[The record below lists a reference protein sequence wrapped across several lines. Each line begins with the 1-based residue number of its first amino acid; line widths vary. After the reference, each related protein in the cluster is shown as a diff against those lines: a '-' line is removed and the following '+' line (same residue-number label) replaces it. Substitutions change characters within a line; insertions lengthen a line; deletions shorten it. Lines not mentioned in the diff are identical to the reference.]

1 LSPKPKG
8 IGPVPFDSS
17 LREAV
22 ADRLTVHPEDCAAYA
37 IAGCVPTVVASP
49 KSFDQAAAALRAAA
63 AERARIAIR
72 GRGTKSATPPRP
84 RALDVVLDLS
94 ACGKTIDV
102 QAEDLTAR
110 VSSGARM
117 ADLEAALAAQERF
130 FPCDVPFS
138 GGASVGG
145 ALAAGRNGALAQR
158 FGALRDNVLG
168 LRVAL
173 PDGSVSFAG
182 SHVVKSVAGYDSHKL
197 FIGSR
202 GTLGL
207 IGEAILKLAP
217 VPPEER
223 ALVVRFRDAND
234 AISAALDVAAVP
246 VFPYASTLHDPQT
259 AERISALAGATRAGE
274 WLAIFRCGGLRR
286 AVAKQLDDIGRIA
299 KQHGAL
305 ATETIVK
312 SGVRRAWTDVV
323 ELAGGAA
330 YPASH
335 WIAYRVSCL
344 PSGVPA
350 VIDAAQST
358 WPGMEV
364 TAHPALGALFLHIP
378 VAALSL
384 DGPAVDSA
392 RVWAAVEGAAGHA
405 VCTSA
410 PNDVRDDALP
420 PRAYAPYRLL
430 RRLKDAFDP
439 EGVLDPGRMPGGI

>member
-1 LSPKPKG
+1 MSPKPKG

-22 ADRLTVHPEDCAAYA
+22 ADRLTVHPDDCAAYA

-72 GRGTKSATPPRP
+72 GRGTKSAMPPRP
-84 RALDVVLDLS
+84 RALDVVLDVS
-94 ACGKTIDV
+94 GCGKTIDI
-102 QAEDLTAR
+102 QTDDLTAR
-110 VSSGARM
+110 VSAGTRI

-130 FPCDVPFS
+130 FPCDVPFAA
-138 GGASVGG
+138 GASVGG
-145 ALAAGRNGALAQR
+145 AIAAGRNGSLAQR

-168 LRVAL
+168 LRIAL
-173 PDGSVSFAG
+173 ADGSVAFAG

-207 IGEAILKLAP
+207 IGEAIVKLAP
-217 VPPEER
+217 VPPDER
-223 ALVVRFRDAND
+223 ALIARFRNPND
-234 AISAALDVAAVP
+234 ATAAALDVAAAP
-246 VFPYASTLHDPQT
+246 VFPFAATLHDPQT

-274 WLAIFRCGGLRR
+274 WLAIYRCGGLRR
-286 AVAKQLDDIGRIA
+286 ALSKQLDDIARICERN
-299 KQHGAL
+299 GAL
-305 ATETIVK
+305 ATETIDR

-330 YPASH
+330 YPPSQ
-335 WIAYRVSCL
+335 WISYRISCL

-350 VIDAAQST
+350 VIDAALHA
-358 WPGMEV
+358 WPGLEIS
-364 TAHPALGALFLHIP
+364 AHPALGALFLHLP
-378 VAALSL
+378 VVALSHDESAL
-384 DGPAVDSA
+384 DHA
-392 RVWAAVEGAAGHA
+392 RVWTAVDAAAGHA

-410 PNDVRDDALP
+410 PDDVRDDALP

>member
-8 IGPVPFDSS
+8 IGKVPFDSS

-22 ADRLTVHPEDCAAYA
+22 ADRLTVHPDDCAAYA

-49 KSFDQAAAALRAAA
+49 KSFNQAAAALRAAA

-72 GRGTKSATPPRP
+72 GRGTKSAAPPRP
-84 RALDVVLDLS
+84 RALDVVLDVS
-94 ACGKTIDV
+94 GCGKTIDI
-102 QAEDLTAR
+102 QCEDLTAR
-110 VSSGARM
+110 VSAGARI

-138 GGASVGG
+138 AGASLGGAISS
-145 ALAAGRNGALAQR
+145 GRNGALVQR

-173 PDGSVSFAG
+173 VDGSVAFAG

-207 IGEAILKLAP
+207 IGEAIVKLAP
-217 VPPEER
+217 APPDER
-223 ALVVRFRDAND
+223 ALVVRFCDAND
-234 AISAALDVAAVP
+234 AVAAALDVAAAP
-246 VFPYASTLHDPQT
+246 IFPYATTLHDPQT

-274 WLAIFRCGGLRR
+274 WLALFRCGGLRR
-286 AVAKQLDDIGRIA
+286 SLSKQLDDIGRIC

-305 ATETIVK
+305 ATETIDR
-312 SGVRRAWTDVV
+312 SGVRRAWSDVV

-330 YPASH
+330 YPPSQ
-335 WIAYRVSCL
+335 WVAYRISCL

-350 VIDAAQST
+350 VIDAALHT
-358 WPGMEV
+358 WPGLEI
-364 TAHPALGALFLHIP
+364 TAHPALGALFVHLP
-378 VAALSL
+378 VAAPAL
-384 DGPAVDSA
+384 DGQTIEHA
-392 RVWAAVEGAAGHA
+392 RVWTAVDGAAGHA

-410 PNDVRDDALP
+410 PVDVHKDALP

>member
-1 LSPKPKG
+1 M
-8 IGPVPFDSS
+8 PFDSS

-72 GRGTKSATPPRP
+72 GRGTKSASPPRP
-84 RALDVVLDLS
+84 RALDVVLDVS

-110 VSSGARM
+110 VSAGARI
-117 ADLEAALAAQERF
+117 ADLEAALAAKERF

-138 GGASVGG
+138 GGASIGG
-145 ALAAGRNGALAQR
+145 AIAAGRNGALAQR

-182 SHVVKSVAGYDSHKL
+182 SHVVKSVAGYDSPKL

-207 IGEAILKLAP
+207 IRETLFQLQP
-217 VPPEER
+217 TPPE
-223 ALVVRFRDAND
+223 
-234 AISAALDVAAVP
+234 
-246 VFPYASTLHDPQT
+246 
-259 AERISALAGATRAGE
+259 
-274 WLAIFRCGGLRR
+274 
-286 AVAKQLDDIGRIA
+286 
-299 KQHGAL
+299 
-305 ATETIVK
+305 TIDK

-330 YPASH
+330 YPASK
-335 WIAYRVSCL
+335 WLAYRISCL

-350 VIDAAQST
+350 VIDAALRT
-358 WPGMEV
+358 WPGLEV
-364 TAHPALGALFLHIP
+364 TAHPALGAVFLHVL
-378 VAALSL
+378 VAGLSL

-392 RVWAAVEGAAGHA
+392 RVWSAVDGAAGHA

-410 PNDVRDDALP
+410 PADVRDDALP

-430 RRLKDAFDP
+430 RRLKDDDRTADIPVIMLSAESTIRQESRFRQAGAVAFLTKPIRVMELLVAVDEALSTVRNVAP
-439 EGVLDPGRMPGGI
+439 HNAV

>member
-1 LSPKPKG
+1 M
-8 IGPVPFDSS
+8 PFDSS

-72 GRGTKSATPPRP
+72 GRGTKSAAPPRP
-84 RALDVVLDLS
+84 RALDVVLDVS
-94 ACGKTIDV
+94 GCGRTIDI
-102 QAEDLTAR
+102 QADDLTAR
-110 VSSGARM
+110 VSSGVRM
-117 ADLEAALAAQERF
+117 ADFEAALAAMERF
-130 FPCDVPFS
+130 FPCDVPFFGS
-138 GGASVGG
+138 ASIGGAI
-145 ALAAGRNGALAQR
+145 AAGRNGALAQR

-207 IGEAILKLAP
+207 IGEAIVKLAP
-217 VPPEER
+217 VPPDER
-223 ALVVRFRDAND
+223 ALVVRFRNANE
-234 AISAALDVAAVP
+234 AIAAALDVTAAP
-246 VFPYASTLHDPQT
+246 VFPYAVTLHDPQT
-259 AERISALAGATRAGE
+259 AERIAALAGATRAGE
-274 WLAIFRCGGLRR
+274 WLAIYRCGGLRR
-286 AVAKQLDDIGRIA
+286 ALAKQLDDIRRICE
-299 KQHGAL
+299 QHGAL
-305 ATETIVK
+305 AMETIDK
-312 SGVRRAWTDVV
+312 SGVRRAWADVV
-323 ELAGGAA
+323 ELAGGAL

-350 VIDAAQST
+350 VIDAAIRM
-358 WPGMEV
+358 WPWLEV
-364 TAHPALGALFLHIP
+364 TAHPALGALFLHVP
-378 VAALSL
+378 VDALSL
-384 DGPAVDSA
+384 DGPAVESA
-392 RVWAAVEGAAGHA
+392 RVWTAVEGAAGHA

-410 PNDVRDDALP
+410 PVDVRDDAMP

-439 EGVLDPGRMPGGI
+439 DGVLDPGRMPGGI

>member
-49 KSFDQAAAALRAAA
+49 KSFVQAAAALRAAA

-72 GRGTKSATPPRP
+72 GRGTKSAAPPRP
-84 RALDVVLDLS
+84 RALDVVLDVS
-94 ACGKTIDV
+94 ACGKTIDI
-102 QAEDLTAR
+102 QAADLTAR
-110 VSSGARM
+110 VSAGVRI
-117 ADLEAALAAQERF
+117 ADLEADLVAQERF

-138 GGASVGG
+138 SGASIGGAIS
-145 ALAAGRNGALAQR
+145 AGRNGALAQR

-173 PDGSVSFAG
+173 ADGSVSFAG

-217 VPPEER
+217 VPPDER
-223 ALVVRFRDAND
+223 ALVVRFRGASD
-234 AISAALDVAAVP
+234 AIAAALDVAAAP
-246 VFPYASTLHDPQT
+246 VFPYAVTLHDPQT

-274 WLAIFRCGGLRR
+274 WLAIYRCGGLRR
-286 AVAKQLDDIGRIA
+286 ALAKQLDEIARIG

-305 ATETIVK
+305 ATETIDR

-330 YPASH
+330 YPASQ
-335 WIAYRVSCL
+335 WIAYRISCL

-350 VIDAAQST
+350 VIDAAT
-358 WPGMEV
+358 RAWPGLEI
-364 TAHPALGALFLHIP
+364 TAHPTLGALFLHLP
-378 VAALSL
+378 AAVLSL
-384 DGPAVDSA
+384 DGSA
-392 RVWAAVEGAAGHA
+392 ADHASVWAAVDGAAGHA
-405 VCTSA
+405 ICTSA
-410 PNDVRDDALP
+410 PVDVSDDALP

>member
-1 LSPKPKG
+1 M
-8 IGPVPFDSS
+8 PFDSS

-22 ADRLTVHPEDCAAYA
+22 ADRLTVHPDDCAAYA

-72 GRGTKSATPPRP
+72 GRGTKSAAPPRP
-84 RALDVVLDLS
+84 RALDVVLDVS
-94 ACGKTIDV
+94 ASGKTIDI
-102 QAEDLTAR
+102 QSEDLTAR
-110 VSSGARM
+110 VSAGSRI
-117 ADLEAALAAQERF
+117 ADLDAALAAQERF
-130 FPCDVPFS
+130 FPCDVPYS
-138 GGASVGG
+138 AGASIGGAI
-145 ALAAGRNGALAQR
+145 AAGRNGALAQR

-173 PDGSVSFAG
+173 ADGSISFAG

-207 IGEAILKLAP
+207 IGEAIVKLAP
-217 VPPEER
+217 APPDER

-234 AISAALDVAAVP
+234 AIAAALDVAAAP
-246 VFPYASTLHDPQT
+246 VFPYATTLHDPQ
-259 AERISALAGATRAGE
+259 ASVRISALAGATRAGE
-274 WLAIFRCGGLRR
+274 WLAIFRCGALRR
-286 AVAKQLDDIGRIA
+286 ALAKQIDDIGRIS

-305 ATETIVK
+305 ATETIDK
-312 SGVRRAWTDVV
+312 SGVRRTWTDVA

-330 YPASH
+330 YPASQ
-335 WIAYRVSCL
+335 WIAYRISCL
-344 PSGVPA
+344 PSRVPA
-350 VIDAAQST
+350 VIDAAQRT
-358 WPGMEV
+358 WPGVEI
-364 TAHPALGALFLHIP
+364 TAHPALGALFLHVP
-378 VAALSL
+378 AAAPSL
-384 DGPAVDSA
+384 DGPAADHA
-392 RVWAAVEGAAGHA
+392 RVWTAIEGAAGHA

-410 PNDVRDDALP
+410 PADVRDDVLP